1 MKDEGKLYKVES
13 QQSSLI
19 IILEGVP
26 GVGKTTLASALTEE
40 LGLTHHL
47 STGFMR
53 AAMEPFLTEPQARLI
68 RSHSF
73 TAYAELDEKRG
84 PITPERILRG
94 CVAQAELMKPVMRS
108 CTQRAK
114 REGIGMVLEGSH
126 FVPGVVDYKEWG
138 ADLMVVL
145 DVPDREELKKRA
157 LSPNHRLRHLSDY
170 DLKRM
175 FILQEELLAQA
186 QKYGVPVVVNVDLK
200 AAVREVVGLVTKL

>member
-1 MKDEGKLYKVES
+1 MATS
-13 QQSSLI
+13 RQSSLI

-26 GVGKTTLASALTEE
+26 GVGKTTLASALTQE

-53 AAMEPFLTEPQARLI
+53 AAMEPFLSESQARLI

-73 TAYAELDEKRG
+73 TAYEEIDGMKG
-84 PITPERILRG
+84 PVTPERILRG
-94 CVAQAELMKPVMRS
+94 CIAQTELMKPVMRS
-108 CTQRAK
+108 CIQRAK

-126 FVPGVVDYKEWG
+126 FVPGAVDYKEWG

-175 FILQEELLAQA
+175 FMLQEQLLIQA
-186 QKYGVPVVVNVDLK
+186 RHHSVPVVVNADLK
-200 AAVREVVGLVTKL
+200 KAVKDVKALVACLA